1 VAVAAATERKEKG
14 RMKNEKT
21 GTADIF
27 PVHPVHFVA
36 MTRLKTPG

>member
-1 VAVAAATERKEKG
+1 
-14 RMKNEKT
+14 MKHEKT